1 MFSPVVSQAYS
12 VTSSFDPSGASA
24 PRNDSKATVRNYLG
38 GGGQSSTSGDH
49 DFYKHRPLKSI
60 QTDYEVDKVLESEHD
75 FYKHRPLQ
83 SIQTGYAVKDK
94 GVGESNPPAKLSSQL
109 ENMNSE
115 VDKTLE
121 CVQEYYTSPPNPYKC
136 NQGTAKDNDIEALET
151 GELTAS
157 DSSPWS
163 GRPISDLRRYAQ
175 NPEKCQPD
183 YNDESIFFSYNQL
196 ELFSKTVDKAE
207 PYHLGDFWGK
217 MEPSLLEHMRPRC
230 ENLRNNFFRKFNAD
244 VKPMERLVRS
254 VRISGVN
261 FDCFMAALK
270 AAGYQDQLKQFFP
283 SSVSGDASNNSSL
296 GLAAKTEEQR
306 DFKRPSTYVFFKR
319 NAGNSSQSSESSR
332 YNDKKGLNK
341 LFKRLKA
348 PKPENTQG
356 EGAGLTADK
365 VAAPEEKKLIII
377 ERCSSV

>member
-24 PRNDSKATVRNYLG
+24 PRNDSKATVRHYLG

-75 FYKHRPLQ
+75 FYKYMPIN
-83 SIQTGYAVKDK
+83 SIQTGY
-94 GVGESNPPAKLSSQL
+94 
-109 ENMNSE
+109 E
-115 VDKTLE
+115 VNKTLE

-157 DSSPWS
+157 DSSCWS

-183 YNDESIFFSYNQL
+183 YNDESIFFSYNQW
-196 ELFSKTVDKAE
+196 ELFSKTVDQAE
-207 PYHLGDFWGK
+207 PYHLGYFWWK

-270 AAGYQDQLKQFFP
+270 SAGYQDQLKQFFP